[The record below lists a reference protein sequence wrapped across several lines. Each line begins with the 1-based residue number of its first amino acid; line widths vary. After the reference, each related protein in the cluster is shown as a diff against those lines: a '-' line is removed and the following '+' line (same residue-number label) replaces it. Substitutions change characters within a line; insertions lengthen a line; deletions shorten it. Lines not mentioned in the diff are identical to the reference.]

1 MQVSLQLIPEQP
13 ASELL
18 AAIEI
23 ADGLGYH
30 ACYSAD
36 EIYHKDAWL
45 LFAAAADRTERIRLG
60 PCVAPIF
67 TRDPSHVAQ
76 LAATLDELSG
86 GRAEVVLGIGNIAM
100 LEQFGIEW
108 RGARAIGRLRE
119 AHQVV
124 RTLLDEGSIDFQGD
138 FFGYRGVGTAARPV
152 QQRVPVKIGAMGG
165 PRSMELAGE
174 VADGL
179 HTACAYSV
187 EALRYA
193 VDRFHA
199 GAERAGRQIAG
210 LDLGDSLLG
219 AIAPDGSIARQA
231 SRILAAFYIPSMPP
245 ALLKRHGIDP
255 DEVASVNAAFAAG
268 DIQAALDSAPDP
280 LADRLVVAGTP
291 DDWVTWLTDHFL
303 AAGPSHALISFTDP
317 FTLKAWA
324 GREIP
329 GLPDLTEQVR
339 LFGETVLP
347 RLPGAPTPASADAV
361 GDGGPA

>member
-1 MQVSLQLIPEQP
+1 MTQDRLGSSAVQVSLQLIPEQP

-23 ADGLGYH
+23 ADEVGYY

-45 LFAAAADRTERIRLG
+45 LFAAAAGRTERIRLG

-67 TRDPSHVAQ
+67 MRDPSHVAQ

-100 LEQFGIEW
+100 LEQYGIEW

-119 AHQVV
+119 AHHVV

-138 FFGYRGVGTAARPV
+138 FFGYRGVATAARAV

-165 PRSMELAGE
+165 PKSMELAGE

-179 HTACAYSV
+179 HTACAYSA

-193 VDRFHA
+193 VGRFRA

-219 AIAPDGSIARQA
+219 AIAPDGSIARRA
-231 SRILAAFYIPSMPP
+231 SRILASFYIPSMPP

-255 DEVASVNAAFAAG
+255 GEVASVNAAFTAG
-268 DIQAALDSAPDP
+268 DIQAALDGTPDE

-291 DDWVTWLTDHFL
+291 DDWVTWLTGNFL
-303 AAGPSHALISFTDP
+303 PAGLNHALISFADP

-329 GLPDLTEQVR
+329 GLPDLTEQAR

-347 RLPGAPTPASADAV
+347 RLP
-361 GDGGPA
+361 